1 MEMQGH
7 DIDDDLPQE
16 QVLDQAMELLEHEP
30 NIPPEE
36 LLPAEVLMNISSAAY
51 KGCPSDSTIS
61 LALHIGH
68 TIAIALADTGSTN
81 TFMDKDFALKHNID
95 ITPTTQRI
103 VKVAGGGVLQSDAVA
118 YNCPFA
124 IQGKKFCTNF
134 RILELQGA
142 DIILGV
148 NWFSKHNPVTFEFLG
163 RQLTISV

>member
-1 MEMQGH
+1 
-7 DIDDDLPQE
+7 
-16 QVLDQAMELLEHEP
+16 MELLEHEP